1 MKKLLLF
8 IAVAFIATKGLAQ
21 APTNGLVAYYGFE
34 GNANSHNGLSN
45 MTNMTGTAVTYL
57 SGGNGT
63 GQAAN
68 FNNSALQTTAIS
80 SQINNEFTICFW
92 QYNPLSQNQIY
103 ATRFELFGSA
113 FYRNN
118 GGAGSASHANIS
130 ISNGSWVGPNM
141 TVSLS
146 NSTWQHIAVKYD
158 TSGGFSIFVNGNL
171 DNTLS
176 QYVSFANLIKY
187 NQIFSVGGGAD
198 GSGNFMASKA
208 FNGYMDEVYVY
219 NRALNSAEINQ
230 VKNDTDGAGGTP
242 PTISAISH
250 LPSNNSATIAYSL
263 NANSNA
269 TTSIVKYGTNADYGQ
284 TGVFPSQVTGISASG
299 NTATQG
305 TAFIPNLTPN
315 TFYYYQI
322 IATNSGGST
331 TSTVGTFTTTS
342 SGGGLAGGLLAYY
355 NFENNDNSYDNVH
368 NLTNNSNPNYNPTF
382 SASAGKFGVGR
393 NFGLGGGVLTNTSMS
408 PVFNG
413 QNYTVAFWEK
423 RTVNSIPYSS
433 SFELFGSHYMRV
445 SGSNMSAGYRV
456 MSNGIFENAGMPATT
471 YMNTWTHYAFVFG
484 PTDLANPSGT
494 KNMKC
499 YVNGA
504 LVGTSMG
511 SYVNTEALH
520 KFNTVISIGNG
531 TNADGTIHASKAYT
545 GFLDE
550 FYIYNRALS
559 VTDIGFLMNN
569 TAGVSILS
577 TQDFNSKNL
586 KASIYPNPASTNFTI
601 EMENEVKSVEI
612 YSIQGQKVMSATSK
626 NVNVSNLSKGMYL
639 VRIEDENNAVATQKV
654 VIE

>member
-1 MKKLLLF
+1 MALSLTFL
-8 IAVAFIATKGLAQ
+8 ANAQ
-21 APTNGLVAYYGFE
+21 APTNGLLAYYGFE

-158 TSGGFSIFVNGNL
+158 TSGGFSIFVNGNY
-171 DNTLS
+171 DITLS
-176 QYVSFANLIKY
+176 QNVSFANLIKY

-198 GSGNFMASKA
+198 GSGNFMTSKA
-208 FNGYMDEVYVY
+208 FKGYIDEVYVY
-219 NRALNSAEINQ
+219 NRALNSAEITQ
-230 VKNDTDGAGGTP
+230 VKNNTSGAGGTP
-242 PTISAISH
+242 PTISSISH
-250 LPSNNSATIAYSL
+250 LPSSNSATIAYSL

-284 TGVFPSQVTGISASG
+284 TGVFPNQVTGLSASG
-299 NTATQG
+299 NTATPG
-305 TAFIPNLTPN
+305 TAFLPNLTPN

-331 TSTVGTFTTTS
+331 TSTVGTFTTTA
-342 SGGGLAGGLLAYY
+342 SGGGLAGELLAYY
-355 NFENNDNSYDNVH
+355 NFENNNNSYDNVH
-368 NLTNNSNPNYNPTF
+368 NLTISNSNPTYNPTF
-382 SASAGKFGVGR
+382 SAGKYGQGS
-393 NFGLGGGVLTNTSMS
+393 NFGLGGGALTNTSMT
-408 PVFNG
+408 PVFNAG
-413 QNYTVAFWEK
+413 SYTISFWEK
-423 RTVNSIPYSS
+423 RTNNTIPYST
-433 SFELFGSHYMRV
+433 SFELFASHYMRTGSSNTT
-445 SGSNMSAGYRV
+445 SGFKITTNGVYSDSNMNPTVY
-456 MSNGIFENAGMPATT
+456 F
-471 YMNTWTHYAFVFG
+471 NTWTHYAFVFG
-484 PTDLANPSGT
+484 NAEAPLGGKFVKTYINGVLA
-494 KNMKC
+494 
-499 YVNGA
+499 
-504 LVGTSMG
+504 GTSSGVMN
-511 SYVNTEALH
+511 NTDMLD
-520 KFNTVISIGNG
+520 KINNVISIGNG
-531 TNADGTIHASKAYT
+531 TNANGTINVSKAFT
-545 GFLDE
+545 GMLDE

-569 TAGVSILS
+569 TAGVSMLS
-577 TQDFNSKNL
+577 NRDFAKNNL
-586 KASIYPNPASTNFTI
+586 KATIYPNPASNNFSI

-612 YSIQGQKVMSATSK
+612 YSIQGQKVMVSNSK
-626 NVNVSNLSKGMYL
+626 NVNVSSLSKGIYM
-639 VRIEDENNAVATQKV
+639 VRIEDENNAIATQKL
-654 VIE
+654 IIK

>member
-1 MKKLLLF
+1 MKKIILF
-8 IAVAFIATKGLAQ
+8 ITIAFIGIKGLAQ

-68 FNNSALQTTAIS
+68 FNNTALQTTAIAP
-80 SQINNEFTICFW
+80 QITNEFTICFW
-92 QYNPLSQNQIY
+92 QYNPLPQNQVY

-118 GGAGSASHANIS
+118 GGAGNQSHANIS

-158 TSGGFSIFVNGNL
+158 TSGGFSIFVNGNY
-171 DNTLS
+171 DITLS
-176 QYVSFANLIKY
+176 QNVSFANLIKY

-198 GSGNFMASKA
+198 GSGNFMTSKA
-208 FNGYMDEVYVY
+208 FKGYIDEVYVY

-230 VKNDTDGAGGTP
+230 VKNDTAGAGGTP
-242 PTISAISH
+242 PTISSISQ
-250 LPSNNSATIAYSL
+250 LPSSNSATIAYSL

-284 TGVFPSQVTGISASG
+284 TGVFPNQVTGLSASG
-299 NTATQG
+299 NTATPG
-305 TAFIPNLTPN
+305 TAFLPNLTPN

-331 TSTVGTFTTTS
+331 TSTVGTFTTTA

-355 NFENNDNSYDNVH
+355 NFENNNNSYDNVH
-368 NLTNNSNPNYNPTF
+368 NLSISNSNPTYNPTF
-382 SASAGKFGVGR
+382 SAGKYGQGS
-393 NFGLGGGVLTNTSMS
+393 NFGLGGGALTNTSMS
-408 PVFNG
+408 PVFNS
-413 QNYTVAFWEK
+413 QYYTIAFWEK
-423 RTVNSIPYSS
+423 RNVNTILYST

-445 SGSNMSAGYRV
+445 TGSNMSAGYRV

-471 YMNTWTHYAFVFG
+471 YMNSWTHYAFVFG

-499 YVNGA
+499 YVNGV
-504 LVGTSMG
+504 LVGSSMG
-511 SYVNTEALH
+511 NYVNTEALH
-520 KFNTVISIGNG
+520 KFNNVISIGNG
-531 TNADGTIHASKAYT
+531 TNADGTIHSLKAYT
-545 GFLDE
+545 GLLDE

-559 VTDIGFLMNN
+559 ATDIGFLMNN
-569 TAGVSILS
+569 TAGVSLLS
-577 TQDFNSKNL
+577 SQDFNSKNL
-586 KASIYPNPASTNFTI
+586 KASIYPNPASDNFSI
-601 EMENEVKSVEI
+601 EMDNEVKSVEVF
-612 YSIQGQKVMSATSK
+612 SLQGQKVLTSKNK
-626 NVNVSNLSKGMYL
+626 NVNVSGLSKGMYL
-639 VRIEDENNAVATQKV
+639 VRIEDVDNAVATKKLIV
-654 VIE
+654 E

>member
-1 MKKLLLF
+1 MALSLTFL
-8 IAVAFIATKGLAQ
+8 ANAQ

-103 ATRFELFGSA
+103 ATRFELFGST

-158 TSGGFSIFVNGNL
+158 TSGGFSIFVNGNY
-171 DNTLS
+171 DITLS
-176 QYVSFANLIKY
+176 QNVSFANLIKY

-242 PTISAISH
+242 PTISSISH
-250 LPSNNSATIAYSL
+250 LPSSNSATIAYSL

-284 TGVFPSQVTGISASG
+284 TGVFPNQVTGLSASG
-299 NTATQG
+299 NTATPG
-305 TAFIPNLTPN
+305 TAFLPNLTPN

-331 TSTVGTFTTTS
+331 TSTVGTFTTTA
-342 SGGGLAGGLLAYY
+342 SGGGLAGELLAYY
-355 NFENNDNSYDNVH
+355 NFENNNNSYDNVH
-368 NLTNNSNPNYNPTF
+368 NLTISNSNPTYNPTF
-382 SASAGKFGVGR
+382 SAGKYGQGS
-393 NFGLGGGVLTNTSMS
+393 NFGLGGGALTNTSMS

-413 QNYTVAFWEK
+413 QNYTIAFWEK
-423 RTVNSIPYSS
+423 RNVNTILYST

-445 SGSNMSAGYRV
+445 TGSNMSAGYRV

-471 YMNTWTHYAFVFG
+471 YMNSWTHYAFVFG

-499 YVNGA
+499 YVNGV
-504 LVGTSMG
+504 LVGSSMG
-511 SYVNTEALH
+511 NYVNTEALH
-520 KFNTVISIGNG
+520 KFNNVISIGNG
-531 TNADGTIHASKAYT
+531 TNADGTIHSLKAYT
-545 GFLDE
+545 GLLDE

-559 VTDIGFLMNN
+559 ATDIGFLMNN
-569 TAGVSILS
+569 TAGVSLLS
-577 TQDFNSKNL
+577 SQDFNSKNL
-586 KASIYPNPASTNFTI
+586 KASIYPNPASDNFSI
-601 EMENEVKSVEI
+601 EMENEVKSVEVF
-612 YSIQGQKVMSATSK
+612 SLQGQKVLTSK
-626 NVNVSNLSKGMYL
+626 NKNVDVSSLSKGMYL
-639 VRIEDENNAVATQKV
+639 VRIEDVDNAVATKKLIV
-654 VIE
+654 E

>member
-8 IAVAFIATKGLAQ
+8 IAIAFIGTKGLAQ
-21 APTNGLVAYYGFE
+21 APTSGLVAYYGFE

-45 MTNMTGTAVTYL
+45 MTNMTGTPVTYL
-57 SGGNGT
+57 TGGNGT

-80 SQINNEFTICFW
+80 PQITNEFTICFW
-92 QYNPLSQNQIY
+92 QYNTLPQTQSY

-118 GGAGSASHANIS
+118 GSAGDQTLANIS
-130 ISNGSWVGPNM
+130 ISNGSWVGPGSISFPN
-141 TVSLS
+141 
-146 NSTWQHIAVKYD
+146 NTWQHIAVKYD
-158 TSGGFSIFVNGNL
+158 TSGNYTIYVNGSA
-171 DNTLS
+171 DVTTT

-187 NQIFSVGGGAD
+187 NQIFSIGSGAD

-208 FNGYMDEVYVY
+208 FKGYIDEVYVY
-219 NRALNSAEINQ
+219 NRGLSQAEITQ
-230 VKNDTDGAGGTP
+230 VKNNTSGAGGTP
-242 PTISAISH
+242 PTISSISH
-250 LPSNNSATIAYSL
+250 LPSSNSATVAYSL

-269 TTSIVKYGTNADYGQ
+269 TTSVVKYGTNADYGQ
-284 TGVFPSQVTGISASG
+284 TGVFPNQVTGLSASG
-299 NTATQG
+299 NTTTPG
-305 TAFIPNLTPN
+305 TAFLPNLTPN

-322 IATNSGGST
+322 TATNSGGST
-331 TSTVGTFTTTS
+331 TSAVGTFTTTT

-355 NFENNDNSYDNVH
+355 NFENNNNSYDNVH
-368 NLTNNSNPNYNPTF
+368 NLTNSASPNPTF
-382 SASAGKFGVGR
+382 SAGKYGQGS
-393 NFGLGGGVLTNTSMS
+393 NFGTGGGALTNTSMS
-408 PVFNG
+408 PVFNN
-413 QNYTVAFWEK
+413 QNYTIAFWEK

-445 SGSNMSAGYRV
+445 TGSNMSAGYRI

-586 KASIYPNPASTNFTI
+586 KASIYPNPASNNFTI
-601 EMENEVKSVEI
+601 QIENEVKSVEI
-612 YSIQGQKVMSATSK
+612 YSLQGQKVLTSNAK
-626 NVNVSNLSKGMYL
+626 NVNVSILSKGIYL
-639 VRIEDENNAVATQKV
+639 VRIEDENNAVATQKL

>member
-8 IAVAFIATKGLAQ
+8 IAIAFIGTKGLAQ
-21 APTNGLVAYYGFE
+21 APTSGLVAYYGFE

-45 MTNMTGTAVTYL
+45 MTNMTGTPVTYL
-57 SGGNGT
+57 TGGNGT

-80 SQINNEFTICFW
+80 PQITNEFTICFW
-92 QYNPLSQNQIY
+92 QYNTLPQTQSY

-118 GGAGSASHANIS
+118 GSAGDQTLANIS
-130 ISNGSWVGPNM
+130 ISNGSWVGPGSISFPN
-141 TVSLS
+141 
-146 NSTWQHIAVKYD
+146 NTWQHIAVKYD
-158 TSGGFSIFVNGNL
+158 TSGNYTIYVNGSA
-171 DNTLS
+171 DVTTT

-187 NQIFSVGGGAD
+187 NQIFSIGSGAD

-208 FNGYMDEVYVY
+208 FKGYIDEVYVY
-219 NRALNSAEINQ
+219 NRGLSQAEITQ
-230 VKNDTDGAGGTP
+230 VKNNTSGAGGTP
-242 PTISAISH
+242 PTISSISH
-250 LPSNNSATIAYSL
+250 LPSSNSATVAYSL

-269 TTSIVKYGTNADYGQ
+269 TTSVVKYGTNADYGQ
-284 TGVFPSQVTGISASG
+284 TGVFPNQVTGLSASG
-299 NTATQG
+299 NTTTPG
-305 TAFIPNLTPN
+305 TAFLPNLTPN

-322 IATNSGGST
+322 TATNSGGST
-331 TSTVGTFTTTS
+331 TSAVGTFTTTT

-355 NFENNDNSYDNVH
+355 NFENNNNSYDNVH
-368 NLTNNSNPNYNPTF
+368 NLTNSASPNPTF
-382 SASAGKFGVGR
+382 SAGKYGQGS
-393 NFGLGGGVLTNTSMS
+393 NFGTGGGALTNTSMS
-408 PVFNG
+408 PVFNN
-413 QNYTVAFWEK
+413 QNYTIAFWEK

-445 SGSNMSAGYRV
+445 TGSNMSAGYRI

-520 KFNTVISIGNG
+520 KFNTVIAIGNG

-586 KASIYPNPASTNFTI
+586 KASIYPNPASNNFTI
-601 EMENEVKSVEI
+601 QIENEVKSVEI
-612 YSIQGQKVMSATSK
+612 YSLQGQKVLTSNAK
-626 NVNVSNLSKGMYL
+626 NVNVSILSKGIYL
-639 VRIEDENNAVATQKV
+639 VRIEDENNAVATQKL